1 MGGYLESKL
10 GNQSEVTGNDATRL
24 IIESGLLVGRCR
36 VLIEQTQMNVERS
49 DLLVRVSRALRLQQ
63 RELRAFR
70 TMGSWANPKTG
81 PSVNSSST
89 WRRTGGEGGRDG
101 VAAGD
106 GARGAIAGRRRSDP
120 ATTDRASR
128 DVSMRTGKTETEADF
143 RLRSVEPLRASN
155 GGMDRSTCRAAS
167 DRSHRTW
174 PGRTRAI
181 P

>member
-70 TMGSWANPKTG
+70 TSGSWANPKTRTFG
-81 PSVNSSST
+81 EPLIDLEED
-89 WRRTGGEGGRDG
+89 RR
-101 VAAGD
+101 
-106 GARGAIAGRRRSDP
+106 RRRSSGVCSGRWSED
-120 ATTDRASR
+120 SR
-128 DVSMRTGKTETEADF
+128 GA
-143 RLRSVEPLRASN
+143 LA
-155 GGMDRSTCRAAS
+155 
-167 DRSHRTW
+167 
-174 PGRTRAI
+174 
-181 P
+181 